1 MIYLVGTQTMET
13 KIHQGVVEYL
23 KSRKY
28 PVSIGIITE
37 EIISKGIRTSRNQ
50 VSRYMPIWLEKPKT
64 FAKGYEL
71 KATIGEPKEYW
82 LEKIKPANEHKER
95 KSREGLE
102 KKL

>member
-82 LEKIKPANEHKER
+82 LEKISSQKEHKS
-95 KSREGLE
+95 KEGLE